1 MHTVRT
7 VRQDASQSEEDHD
20 PTYCKWPVCITPA
33 ACGVPSMLAKGFVY
47 AEPYIQIS
55 TESAKSADL
64 VV

>member
-1 MHTVRT
+1 MTQPIVSGLSAH
-7 VRQDASQSEEDHD
+7 ALLPH
-20 PTYCKWPVCITPA
+20 
-33 ACGVPSMLAKGFVY
+33 GVSSILVEAFVY